1 MAKTYYKY
9 AKRDTSPVDYAGAAK
24 DLSEGLMATVTGLE
38 KKADKAAGEVAA
50 AKSKIEKEFAKEE
63 DRKRKE
69 DEAIQEQYGD
79 KVSRAVDLPLSY
91 QEDYKTVQS
100 VILDLSADAADLK
113 ANIKR
118 EYDAGNMTT
127 KDYNRKVNN
136 IRDQFKMMKQ
146 TAVTSLDM
154 VTATNTS
161 VEEGDALPAQHYLLT
176 KMLKGRFDSANAE
189 YSIDKDGNIFADITD
204 PKTGKVERMS
214 VYDMNKLS
222 MQRLKPFDI
231 DSQAAG
237 LVEAIGAQLEMARG
251 SGETIEDL
259 LEKAPIMKRG
269 NEEVTPMDYIEKNI
283 NGYSPNQLS
292 SILQMKMS
300 GNYDISTDS
309 NNFGNDNFIVYE
321 VSELSGQYEAK
332 LTENQKQDAKDFA
345 TEVIL
350 TQLNP
355 LKKQTTKP
363 SDSEAQRKREEAAD
377 AALEETTRL
386 WNLFTG
392 DESEKSKVMDVYRP
406 SIETLLGKGNY
417 GGYDI
422 TDNQIILYQRAKAGL
437 EPRVIDI
444 PSDFKSFVDLAST
457 NFGLSKNLDEMYD
470 KSTAGIEGFNPAAK
484 YVTANVQ
491 KRPSIMYKPTKT
503 IDEAASDL
511 DDALGEITSGYGYYG
526 KDEITAGKIG
536 LDAARAA
543 KSYLTSVGL
552 SAIVEKGEGNSVKI
566 TLDGIT
572 PRGGVL
578 VNLTETKSGA
588 KSDLG
593 TALKA
598 IHDAAGMGQLVT
610 GYPTAED
617 DDPKPDPP
625 KSDGGDVIT
634 VEDLPD

>member
-9 AKRDTSPVDYAGAAK
+9 AKRETTPVDYAGAAK

-79 KVSRAVDLPLSY
+79 KISKAVDLPLSY

-189 YSIDKDGNIFADITD
+189 YSIDEDGNIFADITD
-204 PKTGKVERMS
+204 PKTGKVEQMS

-231 DSQAAG
+231 DGQAEG
-237 LVEAIGAQLEMARG
+237 LVDAIGSQLEMARG

-269 NEEVTPMDYIEKNI
+269 NEAVTPMDYIEKNI

-300 GNYDISTDS
+300 GNYDISTDP

-345 TEVIL
+345 TEAIL

-355 LKKQTTKP
+355 LKKPTT
-363 SDSEAQRKREEAAD
+363 SSRDTEAQRKRQVAAD

-392 DESEKSKVMDVYRP
+392 DKAEKAKVMDISRP
-406 SIETLLGKGNY
+406 AIETLLGKGNY

-422 TDNQIILYQRAKAGL
+422 TDDQIILYQKTDTGL
-437 EPRVIDI
+437 EPRIIDI
-444 PSDFKSFVDLAST
+444 PSDFKSFVDLIST
-457 NFGLSKNLDEMYD
+457 NFGLSDNLDEMYD

-503 IDEAASDL
+503 IEDAADDL
-511 DDALGEITSGYGYYG
+511 DDALGEVTSGWGYYG
-526 KDEITAGKIG
+526 EDEITAGKIG
-536 LDAARAA
+536 LDAARGA
-543 KSYLTSVGL
+543 KSYLTNIGL
-552 SAIVEKGEGNSVKI
+552 TKALVEKGDGNSVKI
-566 TLDGIT
+566 TLDGVT
-572 PRGGVL
+572 PKGGIMVK
-578 VNLTETKSGA
+578 LTETKKGA
-588 KSDLG
+588 KSDLKA
-593 TALKA
+593 ALKA
-598 IHDAAGMGQLVT
+598 IHDAAGMMQLVT

-617 DDPKPDPP
+617 DDPNPEPANP
-625 KSDGGDVIT
+625 F
-634 VEDLPD
+634 E

>member
-9 AKRDTSPVDYAGAAK
+9 AKRETTPVDYAGAAK

-79 KVSRAVDLPLSY
+79 KISKAVDLPLSY

-189 YSIDKDGNIFADITD
+189 YSIDEDGNIFADITD
-204 PKTGKVERMS
+204 PKTGKVEQMS

-231 DSQAAG
+231 DGQAEG
-237 LVEAIGAQLEMARG
+237 LVDAIGSQLEMARG

-269 NEEVTPMDYIEKNI
+269 NEAVTPMDYIEKNI

-300 GNYDISTDS
+300 GNYDISTDP
-309 NNFGNDNFIVYE
+309 NNFGNDNFIVE
-321 VSELSGQYEAK
+321 
-332 LTENQKQDAKDFA
+332 TR
-345 TEVIL
+345 
-350 TQLNP
+350 
-355 LKKQTTKP
+355 
-363 SDSEAQRKREEAAD
+363 RKR
-377 AALEETTRL
+377 LC
-386 WNLFTG
+386 
-392 DESEKSKVMDVYRP
+392 Y
-406 SIETLLGKGNY
+406 
-417 GGYDI
+417 
-422 TDNQIILYQRAKAGL
+422 
-437 EPRVIDI
+437 
-444 PSDFKSFVDLAST
+444 
-457 NFGLSKNLDEMYD
+457 
-470 KSTAGIEGFNPAAK
+470 
-484 YVTANVQ
+484 
-491 KRPSIMYKPTKT
+491 
-503 IDEAASDL
+503 
-511 DDALGEITSGYGYYG
+511 
-526 KDEITAGKIG
+526 
-536 LDAARAA
+536 
-543 KSYLTSVGL
+543 
-552 SAIVEKGEGNSVKI
+552 
-566 TLDGIT
+566 
-572 PRGGVL
+572 
-578 VNLTETKSGA
+578 
-588 KSDLG
+588 
-593 TALKA
+593 
-598 IHDAAGMGQLVT
+598 
-610 GYPTAED
+610 
-617 DDPKPDPP
+617 
-625 KSDGGDVIT
+625 
-634 VEDLPD
+634 

>member
-24 DLSEGLMATVTGLE
+24 GLSEGLMATVTGLE

-176 KMLKGRFDSANAE
+176 KMLKGRFDSANAQ
-189 YSIDKDGNIFADITD
+189 YNIDEDGNIFADITD
-204 PKTGKVERMS
+204 PKTGKVEQMS

-231 DSQAAG
+231 DSQAG
-237 LVEAIGAQLEMARG
+237 DLVEAIGAQLEMARG

-269 NEEVTPMDYIEKNI
+269 NEAVTPMDYIEKNI

-345 TEVIL
+345 TEAIL

-363 SDSEAQRKREEAAD
+363 SASDIKAREGKRNAENTMNRMREFFEGSTSDREQVLTTYIKETQGIIPKGGTFNKVEVIGDKLFIRYTDKDRNPTDFPKGGIAIPDNLEEFVKTVGPVLTGNKDLYSLLKGSGVDFTSEKGRGTGDAAFEVGTEEYKGQNIIGYEEVIANVSDVLDTFYLNEGRRTTHAKQMANDFISKTGMKDVTVTEKNKVMTISTGDLGSITVDLKPSDSEQVKENLTVALKKLHD
-377 AALEETTRL
+377 AVSQ
-386 WNLFTG
+386 G
-392 DESEKSKVMDVYRP
+392 
-406 SIETLLGKGNY
+406 
-417 GGYDI
+417 
-422 TDNQIILYQRAKAGL
+422 
-437 EPRVIDI
+437 
-444 PSDFKSFVDLAST
+444 
-457 NFGLSKNLDEMYD
+457 KNL
-470 KSTAGIEGFNPAAK
+470 
-484 YVTANVQ
+484 
-491 KRPSIMYKPTKT
+491 
-503 IDEAASDL
+503 
-511 DDALGEITSGYGYYG
+511 
-526 KDEITAGKIG
+526 
-536 LDAARAA
+536 
-543 KSYLTSVGL
+543 
-552 SAIVEKGEGNSVKI
+552 
-566 TLDGIT
+566 
-572 PRGGVL
+572 GGGT
-578 VNLTETKSGA
+578 TE
-588 KSDLG
+588 
-593 TALKA
+593 
-598 IHDAAGMGQLVT
+598 
-610 GYPTAED
+610 P
-617 DDPKPDPP
+617 PKPDNTQVNTLNATNRN
-625 KSDGGDVIT
+625 K
-634 VEDLPD
+634 E

>member
-9 AKRDTSPVDYAGAAK
+9 AKRETTPVDYAGAAK

-50 AKSKIEKEFAKEE
+50 AKSKIEEEFAKEE
-63 DRKRKE
+63 ERKRKE

-79 KVSRAVDLPLSY
+79 KVSRAADLPLSY

-100 VILDLSADAADLK
+100 VILDLSADAADLNAK
-113 ANIKR
+113 LKR
-118 EYDAGNMTT
+118 NYEAGNMTT

-189 YSIDKDGNIFADITD
+189 YSIDEDGNIFADITD
-204 PKTGKVERMS
+204 PKTGKVEQMS

-231 DSQAAG
+231 DGQAEG
-237 LVEAIGAQLEMARG
+237 LVDAIGSQLEMARG

-269 NEEVTPMDYIEKNI
+269 NEAVTPMDYIEKNI

-300 GNYDISTDS
+300 GNYDISTDP

-345 TEVIL
+345 TEAIL
-350 TQLNP
+350 NQLNP

-363 SDSEAQRKREEAAD
+363 SAEQKKRAGYVDKASKEIEVLAKLFEAKSPDDVNEVLTTYSEQIQGLGGQDFQSARVVGDELVVEYLNPIVEEGEPKMLEKRFKMPRDNFKDFVMTIGPAITGDDRLSGLYDEAVAGADIDVDKLVGGSSSGEFKITSPTPEFDEFASEIKKVDTFYMNRTNRDRAIKKYIKDYNKEFGSDIVSYKISDDFNNITISADGIEDQIIGIDWDRGSKDVSEDIEEAVRKIHNKLRKG
-377 AALEETTRL
+377 AAAA
-386 WNLFTG
+386 
-392 DESEKSKVMDVYRP
+392 
-406 SIETLLGKGNY
+406 
-417 GGYDI
+417 GG
-422 TDNQIILYQRAKAGL
+422 
-437 EPRVIDI
+437 
-444 PSDFKSFVDLAST
+444 
-457 NFGLSKNLDEMYD
+457 
-470 KSTAGIEGFNPAAK
+470 AA
-484 YVTANVQ
+484 
-491 KRPSIMYKPTKT
+491 
-503 IDEAASDL
+503 
-511 DDALGEITSGYGYYG
+511 G
-526 KDEITAGKIG
+526 KDF
-536 LDAARAA
+536 DPN
-543 KSYLTSVGL
+543 SYKNT
-552 SAIVEKGEGNSVKI
+552 
-566 TLDGIT
+566 
-572 PRGGVL
+572 
-578 VNLTETKSGA
+578 
-588 KSDLG
+588 
-593 TALKA
+593 
-598 IHDAAGMGQLVT
+598 
-610 GYPTAED
+610 
-617 DDPKPDPP
+617 
-625 KSDGGDVIT
+625 
-634 VEDLPD
+634 